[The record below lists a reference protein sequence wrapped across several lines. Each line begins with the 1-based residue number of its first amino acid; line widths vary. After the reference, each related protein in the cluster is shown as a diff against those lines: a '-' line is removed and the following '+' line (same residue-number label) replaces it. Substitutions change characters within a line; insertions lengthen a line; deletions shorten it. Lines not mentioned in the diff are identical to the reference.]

1 MKKQFLLG
9 IMFFMM
15 ILKGFAQPSYPPN
28 SPTRNASDVISL
40 FSDTYTNVSGTDWF
54 PNWGQSTVVSDV
66 TIYGNTIKKFENLN
80 YQGVQLASSVNAS
93 QMTHLHLDIWT
104 SDASAI
110 NVFLINT
117 SPTTV
122 QKSVTINPTLGSWN
136 SIDIPLSSYSDLVAL
151 NNIGQM
157 MFTGSGTFYMD
168 NAYFWQPA
176 NAPTLGTF
184 TVPAKVLGD
193 APFTLTAPTSNSTG
207 SWSYSSSNT
216 SVATISGSTV
226 TVVGVGTSIITA
238 SQAAAGAYG
247 EGSAT
252 ATLTVTA
259 PPLTVAA
266 PTPPVRNAA
275 NVISMF
281 SNAYSNVTVDT
292 WSAFWDNANVE
303 DVSIGGNTTKKY
315 TNMFYAGVEFT
326 SSMINA
332 TNMEKFHMDVYTPD
346 ATVFKVKLVD
356 FGANGVYGG
365 GDDVE
370 HELGYTPT
378 QNQWVS
384 YDINLSDFTGLV
396 TRGHLAQMIFVAS
409 DNSTVYLDNIYF
421 WRALQ
426 APTLGSFT
434 VPSKAIGAAPFNLTA
449 PTSNST
455 GTWSYTSSN
464 PNVATISGS
473 TVTVVGAGTS
483 VITATQAA
491 AGAYGT
497 GATTAN
503 LVVTG
508 PASPLTA
515 APTPPVR
522 VASDVIS
529 LYSDAYSNVSGTNW
543 FPWWWQNAVCE
554 DTTIAGNATHKYP
567 NLNYHGVEFA
577 GVVNA
582 STMTKLHFD
591 IWTPNC
597 ETFDFYLINTN
608 TGTERKVSV
617 NPPFAGWNSYD
628 INLSEFSAQG
638 IDLANIGQFKFVST
652 PFGGTTVYMD
662 NIYFWRPAGAPSYG
676 AFSIPAKT
684 VGDAKFKITAPTS
697 NSPVAFTYSSSN
709 TAVATISND
718 SIIIVGAGT
727 SIITASQA
735 AGGGFLAGSVTA
747 NFTVNFLPPSNA
759 APIPPVRNA
768 SDVVSL
774 YSDAYANVPVDTWS
788 ASWDMANVADIQ
800 IGGNNTKK
808 YTNLVFSGIEFTSST
823 VNASAMDS
831 FHIDIWTPDAT
842 TFHIKLVDFGADGSY
857 GGGDDSEHELTY
869 TPSLGG
875 WVRFDIPMSAF
886 TGLSARAHLAQM
898 ILVASNSTVYV
909 DNVYF
914 FKGAALSP
922 SVSVTQPT
930 CALATGS
937 ITVVSPV
944 LAGMTFSKD
953 SITYQSSTVFSGLAA
968 GTYRIRS
975 KTAAGV
981 VSSPVVATIIS
992 TTPAA
997 PSAIT
1002 GIKNISKCDT
1012 LQTYSVSPVDGLT
1025 YTWSVTGTGNSVKSG
1040 QGTNSVV
1047 MVMKAAGTVSVKATK
1062 CVTAGPATTLAV
1074 TLATPTAPAA
1084 LFSGSTGT
1092 AVPLTN
1098 ICQFTQTA
1106 FASTGVKDTFRI
1118 KTVAG
1123 SFGYVWKVPAGASMQ
1138 RLNDTTIAV
1147 VFADTTSA
1155 GATVSAYSLSN
1166 CDTSLAK
1173 SVALVRTAVAAPTI
1187 TIQAVSTTVCGAKKY
1202 RYIAPVLPTGALG
1215 YVWSFMGTLGANA
1228 VVDSGSLTSRIF
1240 TATFTSNV
1248 AAATGDS
1255 ITLKYSSGCG
1265 FSTLAKAKL
1274 TNTLLAAPAAPATI
1288 TITSLGASV
1297 CGQPRYRYAAP
1308 ATLPI
1313 ATATAVAA
1321 TGYLWSFVGTLGA
1334 AATID
1339 SGSSTSRVIT
1349 VRFSSTA
1356 AAAASGDSVRVLYT
1370 SSCGN
1375 SPNKSAKLTNTLTST
1390 NPPLAPA
1397 SITIALVS
1405 DVCGVRTYRYTAPA
1419 LPVASTTASAA
1430 TGYAWNMP
1438 IGTVGST
1445 GVLDSGT
1452 LSGRVIRITYSSNAA
1467 AGTGDSIK
1475 LRYTSICGFSN
1486 YKAQKLSNLV
1496 KACRMETIATAKTAN
1511 AETTVGANVYPN
1523 PNNGNFNINIETGTT
1538 ANMPAAIRVIDM
1550 YGKTVAQFNTMTNNG
1565 RIAKNIS
1572 AGYLPNGLYTVV
1584 YTVGTTTKSIKM
1596 IVRN

>member
-1 MKKQFLLG
+1 MKKNVLWSILLL
-9 IMFFMM
+9 FMATVA
-15 ILKGFAQPSYPPN
+15 IAQPSFPPN
-28 SPTRNASDVISL
+28 SPTRNSADVISL
-40 FSDTYTNVSGTDWF
+40 YSDTYTNVSGTDWF
-54 PNWGQSTVVSDV
+54 PNWGQSTVVSDITFFGV
-66 TIYGNTIKKFENLN
+66 NSVKKYENLN
-80 YQGVQLASSVNAS
+80 YQGVQLAAPVNAS
-93 QMTHLHLDIWT
+93 AMTHLHLDIWT
-104 SDASAI
+104 ADASAI

-122 QKSVTINPTLGSWN
+122 QKEVTINPTFGSWN
-136 SIDIPLSSYSDLVAL
+136 SIDIPLSSYSSVVAL
-151 NNIGQM
+151 NNIGQL

-176 NAPTLGTF
+176 NAPTIGTF
-184 TVPAKVLGD
+184 TVPSKILGD

-226 TVVGVGTSIITA
+226 TVVGIGTSIITA
-238 SQAAAGAYG
+238 TQAAAGAYG
-247 EGSAT
+247 EGTAT
-252 ATLTVTA
+252 ATFVVSAPALTT
-259 PPLTVAA
+259 AA

-275 NVISMF
+275 NVISLF
-281 SNAYSNVTVDT
+281 SNAYTNVTVDT

-303 DVSIGGNTTKKY
+303 DVSIGGNATKKY
-315 TNMFYAGVEFT
+315 SNLFYAGVEFT
-326 SSMINA
+326 SSTINA

-356 FGANGVYGG
+356 FGADGSYGG

-396 TRGHLAQMIFVAS
+396 TRGHLAQMIFVGS

-426 APTLGSFT
+426 APTLGTFT
-434 VPSKAIGAAPFNLTA
+434 VPSKTISSAPFTLTA
-449 PTSNST
+449 PTSNSS
-455 GTWSYTSSN
+455 GTWSFTSSN

-473 TVTVVGAGTS
+473 TVTIVGAGTS

-491 AGAYGT
+491 AGAYGS

-508 PASPLTA
+508 PASPQTA

-529 LYSDAYSNVSGTNW
+529 LYSDAYSNVGGTNW

-554 DTTIAGNATHKYP
+554 DTVIAGNATHKYP

-597 ETFDFYLINTN
+597 QTFDFYLINTN

-638 IDLANIGQFKFVST
+638 IDLANIGQFKFVSD

-676 AFSIPAKT
+676 AFSIPTKT
-684 VGDAKFKITAPTS
+684 VGDAKFKITPPTS

-718 SIIIVGAGT
+718 SIVIVGAGT

-735 AGGGFLAGSVTA
+735 AGSGFLAGSVTA
-747 NFTVNFLPPSNA
+747 NFTVNFLPPTTA

-774 YSDAYANVPVDTWS
+774 FSDAYANVPVGTWS
-788 ASWDMANVADIQ
+788 APWDMANVADIQ

-808 YTNLVFSGIEFTSST
+808 YNNLVFAGIEFTSPT

-842 TFHIKLVDFGADGSY
+842 TFKIKLVDFGSDGSY
-857 GGGDDSEHELTY
+857 GGGDDTEHELTY
-869 TPSLGG
+869 TPTLSG
-875 WVRFDIPMSAF
+875 WVRYNIPMSAF
-886 TGLSARAHLAQM
+886 SGLTSRANLAQM

-914 FKGAALSP
+914 FRGSALSP

-930 CALATGS
+930 CAVATGT
-937 ITVVSPV
+937 INVVSPV
-944 LAGMTFSKD
+944 LPGMTFSKD
-953 SITYQSSTVFSGLAA
+953 SINYQASTTFSGLAA
-968 GTYRIRS
+968 GTYKIRS
-975 KTAAGV
+975 KTAEGI
-981 VSSPVVATIIS
+981 VSSPVFATVIS
-992 TTPAA
+992 TTPTA
-997 PSAIT
+997 PSAIS

-1040 QGTNSVV
+1040 QGTNTVV
-1047 MVMKAAGTVSVKATK
+1047 MVMKVAGTISVVAKRCT
-1062 CVTAGPATTLAV
+1062 TNGPASTLAV
-1074 TLATPTAPAA
+1074 TKATPTAPAA
-1084 LFSGSTGT
+1084 IYSGSVGT
-1092 AVPLTN
+1092 AAPLTN
-1098 ICQFTQTA
+1098 ICLFTQSA
-1106 FASTGVKDTFRI
+1106 YAQTGKKDTFRI

-1123 SFGYVWKVPAGASMQ
+1123 SYGYIWKVPGGANMQ
-1138 RLNDTTIAV
+1138 LLNDTTIAV

-1155 GATVSAYSLSN
+1155 GALVSVYSKSN

-1173 SVALVRTAVAAPTI
+1173 SVALVRTVTTAPTI
-1187 TIQAVSTTVCGAKKY
+1187 TIQAIQTNVCGAKRY
-1202 RYIAPVLPTGALG
+1202 RYIAPALPAGALG
-1215 YVWSFMGTLGANA
+1215 YNWSFTGTLGLNA

-1240 TATFTSNV
+1240 TAVFSNN
-1248 AAATGDS
+1248 AAAAAGDS
-1255 ITLKYSSGCG
+1255 VRLYYSSGCG
-1265 FSTLAKAKL
+1265 NSATAKLKL
-1274 TNTLLAAPAAPATI
+1274 TNTLLGAPIAPASVTA
-1288 TITSLGASV
+1288 TSLGANV
-1297 CGQPRYRYAAP
+1297 CGQPRFRYTAP
-1308 ATLPI
+1308 ATLPV

-1339 SGSSTSRVIT
+1339 SGSSTSRVIV

-1356 AAAASGDSVRVLYT
+1356 ASAAGDSVRVAYT
-1370 SSCGN
+1370 SSCGT
-1375 SPNKSAKLTNTLTST
+1375 SPNKSLKLTNTLTST

-1405 DVCGVRTYRYTAPA
+1405 DVCGVRTYRYTAPV
-1419 LPVASTTASAA
+1419 LPAGTTTASAPN
-1430 TGYAWNMP
+1430 GYLWTMP
-1438 IGTVGST
+1438 FGTVGST

-1452 LSGRVIRITYSSNAA
+1452 LSSRVIKVTYSSNAA

-1475 LRYTSICGFSN
+1475 LRYTSICGNSN
-1486 YKAQKLSNLV
+1486 FKAQKLSNIA
-1496 KACRMETIATAKTAN
+1496 KACRMISTSKTSASVV
-1511 AETTVGANVYPN
+1511 ASAQVYPN
-1523 PNNGNFNINIETGTT
+1523 PNNGNFDINIETGELTN
-1538 ANMPAAIRVIDM
+1538 APAVVRIVDM
-1550 YGKTVAQFNTMTNNG
+1550 FGRTVSQFNVTTNNG
-1565 RIAKNIS
+1565 RIAKRVSLNN
-1572 AGYLPNGLYTVV
+1572 LQNGVYNLI
-1584 YTVGTTTKSIKM
+1584 YTVGNKTNTMKMMIKH
-1596 IVRN
+1596 